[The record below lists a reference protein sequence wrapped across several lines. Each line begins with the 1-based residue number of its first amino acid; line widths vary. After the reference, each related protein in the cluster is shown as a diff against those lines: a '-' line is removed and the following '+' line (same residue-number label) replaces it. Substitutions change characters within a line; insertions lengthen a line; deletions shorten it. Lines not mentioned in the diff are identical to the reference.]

1 MGALRRAGLVTLPD
15 RRQPVHTFMRTGVAP
30 TSARTRWMFGFQ
42 RRLVRRCECETF
54 MPKDGFLPQI
64 SQTDAMVNFSFVAGV
79 ARCDASRNRMTIVAS
94 SPMSSL
100 TTLSARDLS
109 RAVTTYA
116 GLLRAQREVIN
127 RLNVYPVPDG
137 DTGTNMTLTLES
149 VVADVN
155 QLGADVTM
163 SEVCRAIAQGSLMG
177 ARGNSGVILSQ
188 MLRGLIQGFGDEE
201 VDATTLA
208 AGLVT
213 ADVLARQAVAR
224 PVEGTI
230 LSVARAAAEGAS
242 SASTLESVVHA
253 ARDAAREALAKTPE
267 QLAVLKQAGV
277 VDSGG
282 TGLVLWFDALC
293 HVVAGDPLP
302 PAPDA
307 STLAALPPLHE
318 DVETEI
324 SGLKYEVMFLLEGD
338 DGRMGD
344 FRRAWEQLGDSIVVV
359 GGEGLYNCHIHSND
373 VGGSIEAALEV
384 GRPRQIRVTDLSEQ
398 VIEER
403 WVRDANVLPER
414 PETPAPITAVVAVVV
429 GEGVGR
435 IFQTLG
441 VRQLV
446 TGGQSMNPST
456 AQLVEAVRQT
466 GSSQVVILPNNR
478 NIRAVAEQVDGL
490 VDVAVRVVATNSIVE
505 GFAALLSYDPDA
517 GVEENAAAMAAS
529 ACHVVAGEVTRAVRD
544 TRTDAGDVKVGDWIG
559 LSADGVVAI
568 AASLEEVNERL
579 LGRLIGDQHE
589 LLTVIEGDGSSSAA
603 TEALTRYVTAH
614 HPRLALEVHHG
625 GQPLYPYLFGVE

>member
-1 MGALRRAGLVTLPD
+1 
-15 RRQPVHTFMRTGVAP
+15 
-30 TSARTRWMFGFQ
+30 
-42 RRLVRRCECETF
+42 
-54 MPKDGFLPQI
+54 
-64 SQTDAMVNFSFVAGV
+64 
-79 ARCDASRNRMTIVAS
+79 MT
-94 SPMSSL
+94 SL
-100 TTLSARDLS
+100 TTLSAADLT

-155 QLGADVTM
+155 ALGSEVTM

-188 MLRGLIQGFGDEE
+188 MLRGLIQGFSDDP
-201 VDATTLA
+201 VDATQLA
-208 AGLVT
+208 AGLVR

-230 LSVARAAAEGAS
+230 LSVARAAAEGAQD
-242 SASTLESVVHA
+242 STSLETVVHG
-253 ARDAAREALAKTPE
+253 ARDAARVALAHTPE

-293 HVVAGDPLP
+293 HVVSGDPLP
-302 PAPDA
+302 PTPDLD
-307 STLAALPPLHE
+307 TLNALPALPE
-318 DVETEI
+318 APVGDI
-324 SGLKYEVMFLLEGD
+324 SELKYEVMFLLDAD
-338 DGRMGD
+338 DDKMPA
-344 FRRAWEQLGDSIVVV
+344 FRAAWETLGDSIVIV
-359 GGEGLYNCHIHSND
+359 GGEGLYNCHIHSDD
-373 VGGSIEAALEV
+373 VGSSIEVALDA

-403 WVRDANVLPER
+403 WVREANVLPEV
-414 PETPAPITAVVAVVV
+414 PTTPAPTTAVVAVVV

-446 TGGQSMNPST
+446 KGGQSMNPST
-456 AQLVEAVRQT
+456 ADLVEAVRAT
-466 GSSQVVILPNNR
+466 GSSRVVILPNNR
-478 NIRAVAEQVDGL
+478 NIRAVAEQVDSL
-490 VDVAVRVVATNSIVE
+490 VDAEVRVVATDSIVE
-505 GFAALLSYDPDA
+505 GFAALLSYDPDD
-517 GVEENAAAMAAS
+517 GIEENVKSMTIS
-529 ACHVVAGEVTRAVRD
+529 AQHVVAGEVTRAVRD
-544 TRTDAGDVKVGDWIG
+544 TQTDAGMVTTGDWIG
-559 LSADGVVAI
+559 LGAGGVLAI
-568 AASLEEVNERL
+568 ATSVDEVNAQLLTRL
-579 LGRLIGDQHE
+579 VRDEHE
-589 LLTVIEGDGSSSAA
+589 LLTVIEGEGSSSEATAA
-603 TEALTRYVTAH
+603 VTKFVTEHFPQLCV
-614 HPRLALEVHHG
+614 EVHHG

>member
-1 MGALRRAGLVTLPD
+1 
-15 RRQPVHTFMRTGVAP
+15 
-30 TSARTRWMFGFQ
+30 
-42 RRLVRRCECETF
+42 
-54 MPKDGFLPQI
+54 
-64 SQTDAMVNFSFVAGV
+64 
-79 ARCDASRNRMTIVAS
+79 MT
-94 SPMSSL
+94 SL
-100 TTLSARDLS
+100 TTLSAADLT

-155 QLGADVTM
+155 ALGSEVTM

-188 MLRGLIQGFGDEE
+188 MLRGLIQGFSDDP
-201 VDATTLA
+201 VDATQLA
-208 AGLVT
+208 AGLVR

-230 LSVARAAAEGAS
+230 LSVARAAAEGAQD
-242 SASTLESVVHA
+242 STSLETVVHG
-253 ARDAAREALAKTPE
+253 ARDAARVALAHTPE

-293 HVVAGDPLP
+293 HVVSGDPLP
-302 PAPDA
+302 PTPDLD
-307 STLAALPPLHE
+307 TLNALPALPE
-318 DVETEI
+318 APVGDI
-324 SGLKYEVMFLLEGD
+324 SELKYEVMFLLDAD
-338 DGRMGD
+338 DDKMPA
-344 FRRAWEQLGDSIVVV
+344 FRAAWETLGDSIVIV
-359 GGEGLYNCHIHSND
+359 GSEGLYNCHIHSDN
-373 VGGSIEAALEV
+373 VGSSIEVALDA

-403 WVRDANVLPER
+403 WVREANVLPEV
-414 PETPAPITAVVAVVV
+414 PTTPAPTTAVVAVVV

-446 TGGQSMNPST
+446 KGGQSMNPST
-456 AQLVEAVRQT
+456 ADLVEAVRAT
-466 GSSQVVILPNNR
+466 GSSRVVILPNNR
-478 NIRAVAEQVDGL
+478 NIRAVAEQVDSL
-490 VDVAVRVVATNSIVE
+490 VDAEVRVVATDSIVE
-505 GFAALLSYDPDA
+505 GFAALLSYDPDD
-517 GVEENAAAMAAS
+517 GIEENVKSMTIS
-529 ACHVVAGEVTRAVRD
+529 AQHVVAGEVTRAVRD
-544 TRTDAGDVKVGDWIG
+544 TQTDAGMVTTGDWIG
-559 LSADGVVAI
+559 LGAGGVLAI
-568 AASLEEVNERL
+568 ATSVDEVNAQLLTRL
-579 LGRLIGDQHE
+579 VRDEHE
-589 LLTVIEGDGSSSAA
+589 LLTVIEGEGSSSEATAA
-603 TEALTRYVTAH
+603 VTKFVTEHFPQLCV
-614 HPRLALEVHHG
+614 EVHHG

>member
-1 MGALRRAGLVTLPD
+1 
-15 RRQPVHTFMRTGVAP
+15 
-30 TSARTRWMFGFQ
+30 
-42 RRLVRRCECETF
+42 
-54 MPKDGFLPQI
+54 
-64 SQTDAMVNFSFVAGV
+64 
-79 ARCDASRNRMTIVAS
+79 MT
-94 SPMSSL
+94 SL
-100 TTLSARDLS
+100 TTLSAADLT

-116 GLLRAQREVIN
+116 GLLRAQRDVIN

-155 QLGADVTM
+155 ALGAEVTM

-188 MLRGLIQGFGDEE
+188 MLRGLIQGFGGDS
-201 VDATTLA
+201 VDATQLA
-208 AGLVT
+208 AGLVR

-230 LSVARAAAEGAS
+230 LSVARAAAEGAQDV
-242 SASTLESVVHA
+242 STLESVVHG
-253 ARDAAREALAKTPE
+253 ARDAARVALAKTPD

-282 TGLVLWFDALC
+282 TGLVLWFEALC

-302 PAPDA
+302 PTPELE
-307 STLAALPPLHE
+307 SISALVELHE
-318 DVETEI
+318 NLEEPG
-324 SGLKYEVMFLLEGD
+324 SLKYEVMFLLDAD
-338 DGRMGD
+338 DQKVPAL
-344 FRRAWEQLGDSIVVV
+344 RAAWDSLGESIVIV

-373 VGGSIEAALEV
+373 VGASIEAALDA

-403 WVRDANVLPER
+403 WVREANVLPEV
-414 PETPAPITAVVAVVV
+414 PETPAPTTAVVAVVV

-441 VRQLV
+441 VRALV

-456 AQLVEAVRQT
+456 AEIVHAVSTT
-466 GSSQVVILPNNR
+466 GSREVIILPNNR
-478 NIRAVAEQVDGL
+478 NIRAVAEQVNAL
-490 VDVAVRVVATNSIVE
+490 VDVEVRVVATDSIVE

-517 GVEENAAAMAAS
+517 SVDENHRAMTDS
-529 ACHVVAGEVTRAVRD
+529 ALHVTAGEVTRAVRD
-544 TRTDAGDVKVGDWIG
+544 TLTDVGPVRTGDWIG
-559 LSADGVVAI
+559 LGVGGVLAI
-568 AASLEEVNERL
+568 SDTLEGVNEEL
-579 LGRLIGDQHE
+579 LGHLVKNQHE
-589 LLTVIEGDGSSSAA
+589 LLTIIEGEGSSNEV
-603 TEALTRYVTAH
+603 TRALREFATAH
-614 HPRLALEVHHG
+614 FPQLGIEVHHG